1 MSRLAVVIAVSFA
14 FCVRLSFAQ
23 CTTQTHPENFAGTI
37 RLQTGSGWAA
47 NGKDAPP
54 VSAAISIWSSGCN
67 EMGDAYP
74 SLITSGTADITITVD
89 YVPGRM
95 NSQDHLDSCAW
106 FMPDLDG
113 SNRVAG
119 GTIQVFQQTASGADC
134 LWVMP
139 HSTLDNLIAHEIGHV
154 LGLGNSSCSGTI
166 MGGDWASSGP
176 SSAECDAVDAATSTP
191 QELGPPPSSNHATAW
206 FRGWWCDDGWCDPLV
221 FDVNGD
227 GVNTTGVEQAVWF
240 DVAGDG
246 TTEQVGWTNAE
257 TMEAFLWL
265 DLNHKDRVENGSEL
279 FGIGT
284 VMPDG
289 TKARGGFEALASYD
303 ERVRGGNR
311 DGSIDANDEVWQ
323 HLRLWI
329 DADHDGVCDPN
340 ETAPIA
346 RYGVAA
352 IDLRSVEM
360 NGFDDAGN
368 LHVRR
373 GRFMTRD
380 GRFKMIEEIAF
391 RRAE

>member
-1 MSRLAVVIAVSFA
+1 MSRRLAVIGIFVGFCAASA
-14 FCVRLSFAQ
+14 FGQ
-23 CTTQTHPENFAGTI
+23 CTSQSHDENFAGSI
-37 RLQTGSGWAA
+37 RLVTGDGWAQ

-54 VSAAISIWSSGCN
+54 VNSAISIWSSGCG
-67 EMGDAYP
+67 EMGTAYP
-74 SLITSGTADITITVD
+74 SLITSGTGDLTVTGD
-89 YVPGRM
+89 YVAGQMP
-95 NSQDHLDSCAW
+95 SVTDLHSCAW
-106 FMPDLDG
+106 FAADLDG
-113 SNRVAG
+113 NRVTG
-119 GTIQVFQQTASGADC
+119 GRIEIFQQTASGEDC
-134 LWVMP
+134 TWVLP
-139 HSTLDNLIAHEIGHV
+139 HATLDNLIAHEIGHV

-176 SSAECDAVDAATSTP
+176 SPAECDAVDTASCTP
-191 QELGPPPSSNHATAW
+191 QELGPPPSTNHTTAW

-221 FDVNGD
+221 FDLNGD
-227 GVNTTGVEQAVWF
+227 GVNTTGMEQAVWF

-246 TTEQVGWTNAE
+246 TAEQVGWTNPE

-311 DGSIDANDEVWQ
+311 DGSIDASDEVWQ

-360 NGFDDAGN
+360 NAFDGAGN

-391 RRAE
+391 RRAD